1 MDCREF
7 QDNHFAFVDDTLS
20 GIELVAM
27 QRHIAECEHC
37 SDHDHRIR
45 RSLLLFRNLPRIE
58 PSPDFSE
65 RLSQRLLALREEE
78 KAGPFHHSRRFAAA
92 VAVTSVLM
100 LGYIGSSLRNVDV
113 SQDIIFPPVVAS
125 LPDQEVAPI
134 TTPGPALVASA
145 AAGLP
150 IWTAAL
156 YAELQPV
163 HFASADLRLVSSH

>member
-7 QDNHFAFVDDTLS
+7 HDNHFAFIDDTLS

-27 QRHIAECEHC
+27 QRHIAECTDC
-37 SDHDHRIR
+37 AKHDALVR

-58 PSPDFSE
+58 PSPDFAD
-65 RLSQRLLALREEE
+65 RLNARLKEIKNEQ
-78 KAGPFHHSRRFAAA
+78 AGPFHHSKKFAAT
-92 VAVTSVLM
+92 VAFTSVLM
-100 LGYIGSSLRNVDV
+100 LGYIGTSLRDVDTP
-113 SQDIIFPPVVAS
+113 QDIVFPPVVAS
-125 LPDQEVAPI
+125 LPEQEIAPI
-134 TTPGPALVASA
+134 TTPAPALVASA

-163 HFASADLRLVSSH
+163 HFASADLQLIGTR